1 MTLRLTHLEE
11 RSSLRIAPK
20 LVRPLGREATL
31 SRRRCPPGSDASRS
45 NMKVTQL
52 FPSISCCSRL
62 PDLLVA
68 LTSQGLTSIMQ
79 VEYEDTMSMPPPP
92 NGMQV
97 LSHQGFEASDDEEEE
112 EEVQDGGGE
121 SASLSSRP
129 V

>member
-1 MTLRLTHLEE
+1 MSARFGRVALEHE
-11 RSSLRIAPK
+11 SHP
-20 LVRPLGREATL
+20 TL
-31 SRRRCPPGSDASRS
+31 SIHFL
-45 NMKVTQL
+45 L
-52 FPSISCCSRL
+52 FTI

-68 LTSQGLTSIMQ
+68 LTSQDLTSIMQ

-121 SASLSSRP
+121 FASLSSRP
-129 V
+129 VRGPQHQSLSPLETM